1 MRLRPPTLEDA
12 DAVLAILVA
21 RDVCDFGRPD
31 VTLGD
36 LLDEWNA
43 SDLELG
49 VDAVVV
55 EADDGRLVAYAIA
68 RRPGTYAVVSPDHE
82 CRGIGRL
89 LLDWSRANDRAR
101 GRGRHRQWVAS
112 GNARASELLRSD
124 GYLPVRS
131 YWRMNRRL
139 TGEKPDGAFRSLDV
153 DRDALAVYECSA
165 ASFAAV
171 PDYEPESLQEF
182 TEEHLGAH
190 DLAPQLSL
198 IAEQDGRVT
207 GVLIARVWPDDDA
220 GYIDLLAVHPDRQ
233 RRGLGGALLQAAFA
247 RFAAAG
253 LREAEL
259 GVASDNP
266 RALSLYESRGMTPRF
281 RVDTFER
288 PVDPDVK
295 PKVQPE

>member
-1 MRLRPPTLEDA
+1 MRLRPPTLQDA
-12 DAVLAILVA
+12 DRVLELLVA
-21 RDVCDFGRPD
+21 RDMRDFGRPD

-36 LLDEWNA
+36 VLDEWNA

-55 EADDGRLVAYAIA
+55 EADDGRLVGYAIA
-68 RRPGTYAVVSPDHE
+68 RRPGTFAVVSPDHE
-82 CRGIGRL
+82 RRGIGSL
-89 LLDWSRANDRAR
+89 LLDWTRANDRAR
-101 GRGRHRQWVAS
+101 GRRRHRQWVAS
-112 GNARASELLRSD
+112 GNAHASELLTSA
-124 GYLPVRS
+124 GYLAVRS
-131 YWRMNRRL
+131 YWRMTRRL
-139 TGEKPDGAFRSLDV
+139 TGEDPDGAFRSLDV
-153 DRDALAVYECSA
+153 DRDAIAVYECSE

-171 PDYEPESLQEF
+171 ADYEPESLQEF

-207 GVLIARVWPDDDA
+207 GFLLARRWPDDDA
-220 GYIDLLAVHPDRQ
+220 GYIDVLAVHPDRQ
-233 RRGLGGALLQAAFA
+233 RRGLGGALLRAAFA

-266 RALSLYESRGMTPRF
+266 RALSLYESHGMTPRF
-281 RVDTFER
+281 RVDTYER
-288 PVDPDVK
+288 PLDPDVK
-295 PKVQPE
+295 PDVEHE